1 MKATVSQ
8 TNFQEM
14 INNLPGIPAEIK
26 TEILSS
32 HRFEF
37 VFVSSMADQEV
48 FNEFSK
54 SAGINLKPEDQ
65 KHDHEQG
72 YKKVALSPE
81 QVTKYIIFVYHNL
94 YMKVRDRMM
103 RIEQE
108 AKLENTPTG
117 RA

>member
-26 TEILSS
+26 AEILSS

-37 VFVSSMADQEV
+37 VFSESMADQQV
-48 FNEFSK
+48 FNRISK
-54 SAGINLKPEDQ
+54 DAGLNLKPEDQ

-94 YMKVRDRMM
+94 YMKVRDRMIDM
-103 RIEQE
+103 EKK
-108 AKLENTPTG
+108 AHFMNAATG

>member
-8 TNFQEM
+8 TNFNAM
-14 INNLPGIPAEIK
+14 IEQLPSLPGEIK
-26 TEILSS
+26 AEILSS

-37 VFVSSMADQEV
+37 VFIQSMADQEV
-48 FNEFSK
+48 FNAFSK
-54 SAGINLKPEDQ
+54 SADLNLKPEDQ
-65 KHDHEQG
+65 EYDYTQG

-81 QVTKYIIFVYHNL
+81 QVTKYIIFIYHNI

>member
-1 MKATVSQ
+1 MKANASKTSF
-8 TNFQEM
+8 NAM
-14 INNLPGIPAEIK
+14 IEQLPGLPSEIK
-26 TEILSS
+26 AEILSS

-37 VFVSSMADQEV
+37 VFSGSMADQQV
-48 FNEFSK
+48 FNRISK
-54 SAGINLKPEDQ
+54 DAGLNLKPEDQ

>member
-8 TNFQEM
+8 TNFNAM
-14 INNLPGIPAEIK
+14 IEQLPGLPSEIKAEILNS
-26 TEILSS
+26 E
-32 HRFEF
+32 RFEF

-65 KHDHEQG
+65 EYDHKQG

-81 QVTKYIIFVYHNL
+81 QVTTYIVFIYHNV
-94 YMKVRDRMM
+94 YMKVRDRMIDM
-103 RIEQE
+103 EKK
-108 AKLENTPTG
+108 AHFMNAATG